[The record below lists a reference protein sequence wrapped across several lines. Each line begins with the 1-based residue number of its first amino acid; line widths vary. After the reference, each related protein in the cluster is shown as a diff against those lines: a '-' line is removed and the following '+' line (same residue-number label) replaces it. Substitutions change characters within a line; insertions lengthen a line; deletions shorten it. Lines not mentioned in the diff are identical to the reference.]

1 MPEQVIPARTIFR
14 ECFIA
19 IGISGIAPLV
29 AGFFFTVPPGPV
41 IALVSATLILEYGAV
56 FIGTA
61 LGMEDILI
69 FIIVS
74 LVAAGIIFIQLSLF
88 DLAGKSSPRVA
99 GFLERTHRKYGSSPF
114 IKKYGVFALVPG
126 ILVVGFYV
134 CPAVA
139 WLIGWDRKT
148 AFIVMIGTF
157 CIAAAL
163 LLPVSEGLIQ
173 WTTSLVVKPPGV

>member
-1 MPEQVIPARTIFR
+1 MPEQGIPARTIIR
-14 ECFIA
+14 DGIIA
-19 IGISGIAPLV
+19 LCISGIAPLLV
-29 AGFFFTVPPGPV
+29 GFFFMVPPGPV
-41 IALVSATLILEYGAV
+41 LALMSATLILEYGAV
-56 FIGTA
+56 FIGKA
-61 LGMEDILI
+61 LGMEDALI

-74 LVAAGIIFIQLSLF
+74 LVATGIIFFQLSLF

-99 GFLERTHRKYGSSPF
+99 GFLERTRRKYGSSAY
-114 IKKYGVFALVPG
+114 IKKYGVLALVPG

-139 WLIGWDRKT
+139 WLLGWDRKS

-157 CIAAAL
+157 CVASAL

-173 WTTSLVVKPPGV
+173 WITSLMS

>member
-1 MPEQVIPARTIFR
+1 MPEQGIPARTIFR
-14 ECFIA
+14 DGIIA
-19 IGISGIAPLV
+19 LSISGIAPLL
-29 AGFFFTVPPGPV
+29 AGFLFVVPPGPV
-41 IALVSATLILEYGAV
+41 LALMSATLVLEYGAV

-61 LGMEDILI
+61 LSMEDALI

-74 LVAAGIIFIQLSLF
+74 LVATGIIFFQLSLF

-99 GFLERTHRKYGSSPF
+99 GFLERTRRKYGSSPY
-114 IKKYGVFALVPG
+114 IKKYGVLALVPG

-139 WLIGWDRKT
+139 WLLGWDRKT

-157 CIAAAL
+157 CVASAL

-173 WTTSLVVKPPGV
+173 WITSLMS

>member
-1 MPEQVIPARTIFR
+1 MPEQGIPARTIFR
-14 ECFIA
+14 DGIIA
-19 IGISGIAPLV
+19 LGISVIAPFLV
-29 AGFFFTVPPGPV
+29 GYLFLVPPGSV
-41 IALVSATLILEYGAV
+41 LALVSATLVLEYGAV

-61 LGMEDILI
+61 LSLEDALI

-74 LVAAGIIFIQLSLF
+74 LVATGIIFFQLSLF

-99 GFLERTHRKYGSSPF
+99 GFLDRTRRKYGSSPY

-134 CPAVA
+134 CPAVS
-139 WLIGWDRKT
+139 WLLGWDRKT
-148 AFIVMIGTF
+148 AFLIMMGTF
-157 CIAAAL
+157 CAASAL

-173 WTTSLVVKPPGV
+173 WITSFMG